1 MQDYRYSAVVPSR
14 DFETAKFCIGYLIDN
29 SDNLGEVILFW
40 NGKKELELEV
50 RNWMYSLSEQTDIK
64 LTFLTG
70 YTLDVYEMY
79 NEGVKYALNE
89 YVLLINDDMYVPPFW
104 DKELPILC
112 NQPFQPDS
120 TIITFM
126 LVEPGYVDVNYK
138 CIKKDFGQTLE
149 TFDKVGFDAFAEESQ
164 HILGDGLGWYMPV
177 IFPKNLFIMSGCYP
191 TNQKFPYPNDISFF
205 EKLKTR
211 MGISFLKIHSL
222 VYHFQRL
229 SQRPKNSPFEKL
241 NLCCGNDVRD
251 GYVNADVFDSP
262 MVVKIDLEKEQFPF
276 TEEHFSEVLFNH
288 ALEHFRQQKGIEV
301 LREILRVLKV
311 DGFLEVGVPNL
322 KLACEDFLAGF
333 NSFDNIAPAIQRI
346 YGLGVSEH
354 QIHKFGYTEEML
366 YDALFEAGFKKI
378 EVQKPLYAD
387 EIRMRAWK

>member
-1 MQDYRYSAVVPSR
+1 
-14 DFETAKFCIGYLIDN
+14 
-29 SDNLGEVILFW
+29 
-40 NGKKELELEV
+40 
-50 RNWMYSLSEQTDIK
+50 
-64 LTFLTG
+64 
-70 YTLDVYEMY
+70 
-79 NEGVKYALNE
+79 
-89 YVLLINDDMYVPPFW
+89 
-104 DKELPILC
+104 
-112 NQPFQPDS
+112 
-120 TIITFM
+120 
-126 LVEPGYVDVNYK
+126 
-138 CIKKDFGQTLE
+138 
-149 TFDKVGFDAFAEESQ
+149 
-164 HILGDGLGWYMPV
+164 
-177 IFPKNLFIMSGCYP
+177 
-191 TNQKFPYPNDISFF
+191 
-205 EKLKTR
+205 
-211 MGISFLKIHSL
+211 
-222 VYHFQRL
+222 
-229 SQRPKNSPFEKL
+229 
-241 NLCCGNDVRD
+241 
-251 GYVNADVFDSP
+251 

-322 KLACEDFLAGF
+322 KLACEDFLTGF